1 MNILFISPLKLWG
14 GAATANIAICKIL
27 VNLGHTVIYNNEY
40 SEQESYDGISIDKT
54 NFHAEHKRWAS
65 DIIELVKEKDIEM
78 IIWNNSMTFYYY
90 STIKYLKKK
99 GIVNIAIIHS
109 LSLNQNIKG
118 RIIDYIYSLTLANL
132 NGIVYVSDFTFRSWN
147 KFYAIRHSKAIQH
160 TIHNSIEPTGEKT
173 SNTILSNK
181 ARLGFVGRFSIEKQ
195 PERFCQLSLDNQF
208 ELHAF
213 GKGPLLNYCKQN
225 YPGVIYHGL
234 ERDQNQIYSR
244 FDILVLT
251 SKFENCPM
259 VILEALSRGIP
270 CIAQRVGG
278 IPEILVDGES
288 GILYDN
294 FEIKDL
300 QDKVNRVICDYSRYS
315 QNAIKAS
322 ENFFSSS
329 ISYKWFNLIK
339 ELSE

>member
-1 MNILFISPLKLWG
+1 M
-14 GAATANIAICKIL
+14 
-27 VNLGHTVIYNNEY
+27 
-40 SEQESYDGISIDKT
+40 
-54 NFHAEHKRWAS
+54 
-65 DIIELVKEKDIEM
+65 
-78 IIWNNSMTFYYY
+78 
-90 STIKYLKKK
+90 
-99 GIVNIAIIHS
+99 
-109 LSLNQNIKG
+109 
-118 RIIDYIYSLTLANL
+118 
-132 NGIVYVSDFTFRSWN
+132 
-147 KFYAIRHSKAIQH
+147 
-160 TIHNSIEPTGEKT
+160 
-173 SNTILSNK
+173 
-181 ARLGFVGRFSIEKQ
+181 
-195 PERFCQLSLDNQF
+195 DNQF

-270 CIAQRVGG
+270 CIAPRVGG

-339 ELSE
+339 KLSE